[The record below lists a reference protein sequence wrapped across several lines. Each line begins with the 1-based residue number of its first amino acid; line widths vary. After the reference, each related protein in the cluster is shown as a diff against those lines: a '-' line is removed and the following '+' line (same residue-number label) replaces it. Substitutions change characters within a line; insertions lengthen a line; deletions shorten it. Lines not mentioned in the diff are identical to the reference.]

1 MAIGTTLFCPNDSY
15 IAQLIYARTLIN
27 ARGIADC
34 STNRAGKMKCLE
46 ALLLSGLTPVNLVDC
61 VG

>member
-1 MAIGTTLFCPNDSY
+1 M
-15 IAQLIYARTLIN
+15 LIN

-34 STNRAGKMKCLE
+34 STNRTGTLKCHE
-46 ALLLSGLTPVNLVDC
+46 ALLLSGTTAVMHVDC

>member
-1 MAIGTTLFCPNDSY
+1 M
-15 IAQLIYARTLIN
+15 LIN

-46 ALLLSGLTPVNLVDC
+46 ALLLSGLTPVNLVDY

>member
-1 MAIGTTLFCPNDSY
+1 LKRSRHSRPMQEHWSAM
-15 IAQLIYARTLIN
+15 LIN

-46 ALLLSGLTPVNLVDC
+46 ALLLSGLTPVNLVDY

>member
-1 MAIGTTLFCPNDSY
+1 M
-15 IAQLIYARTLIN
+15 LIN

-34 STNRAGKMKCLE
+34 STYRAVVLQRLE
-46 ALLLSGLTPVNLVDC
+46 ALLLSGLTPVNLVDY